1 MTRRPKPQGQLSIEA
16 CGFGAMHGQDREG
29 LRLIKRVDFTTAIV
43 TMPIIEITHTQY
55 LQGYVQLTLS
65 IE

>member
-1 MTRRPKPQGQLSIEA
+1 MRRPKPQGQPSIEA
-16 CGFGAMHGQDREG
+16 CGFGAMHGQGTKG
-29 LRLIKRVDFTTAIV
+29 LRWINLVDFATAIV
-43 TMPIIEITHTQY
+43 TMPIIAITPTQY

>member
-1 MTRRPKPQGQLSIEA
+1 MRRLKPQGQPSIEA

-29 LRLIKRVDFTTAIV
+29 LRWIKRVDFTTAIV

>member
-1 MTRRPKPQGQLSIEA
+1 MRRPKPQGQPSIEV
-16 CGFGAMHGQDREG
+16 CSFGAMHGQDLEG
-29 LRLIKRVDFTTAIV
+29 LRWIKRVDFTTAIV

-55 LQGYVQLTLS
+55 LQGYVQLTLL

>member
-1 MTRRPKPQGQLSIEA
+1 
-16 CGFGAMHGQDREG
+16 MHGQGAEG
-29 LRLIKRVDFTTAIV
+29 LRWINLGDLKVAIV
-43 TMPIIEITHTQY
+43 TMPFIEITHTEY

>member
-1 MTRRPKPQGQLSIEA
+1 V
-16 CGFGAMHGQDREG
+16 CGFGVMHDQGAEG
-29 LRLIKRVDFTTAIV
+29 LRWINLGDLKVAIV
-43 TMPIIEITHTQY
+43 TMPFIEITHTEY